1 VAGCGQA
8 DRKPVDVPSLR
19 AAPGHVGVSVQEN
32 LLHDRGYARIVG
44 RVFDTI
50 TPENELK
57 WDKVEPERGKFDF
70 QAGDAVVAFARQHGQ
85 RVRGHTL
92 VWHNQLP
99 GWLAA
104 DDLDRR
110 ELTAVLRRHISR
122 EVGRYRGEI
131 AEWDVVNEAVDD
143 RGKLRRDIWLEKLG
157 PAYIAMAF
165 RFAHEADPKARLV
178 LNDYG
183 AEGMGPKADTVYRLV
198 KALKQVGAPID
209 AVGFETHVDTTP
221 IPGFVANLRR
231 FAALGV
237 EVELTEVDVRLR
249 DGHGPGALR
258 EQAAAYRR
266 IVEGCRAVPACREI
280 VFWGLD
286 DADSWVPGAY
296 PNFGDAT
303 LLDGDLHPK
312 PAFGAVRKALLRG

>member
-1 VAGCGQA
+1 
-8 DRKPVDVPSLR
+8 
-19 AAPGHVGVSVQEN
+19 
-32 LLHDRGYARIVG
+32 
-44 RVFDTI
+44 VFDTV
-50 TPENELK
+50 TPENEMK
-57 WDKVEPERGKFDF
+57 WDTIEPDQGKFDF
-70 QAGDAVVAFARQHGQ
+70 AAADRVVAFARANGQ
-85 RVRGHTL
+85 RARGHTL
-92 VWHNQLP
+92 VWHQQLP

-104 DDLDRR
+104 EDFDRKQ
-110 ELTAVLRRHISR
+110 LTAVLREHIR
-122 EVGRYRGEI
+122 KVVGRFRGRV

-143 RGKLRRDIWLEKLG
+143 KGKLRRDIWLEKLG
-157 PAYIAMAF
+157 PAYVAMAF
-165 RFAHEADPKARLV
+165 RFAHQADPEARLV

-183 AEGMGPKADTVYRLV
+183 AEGMGPKADTIYRLV
-198 KALKQVGAPID
+198 KALKEVRAPVD

-221 IPGFVANLRR
+221 IPGFVDNLRR

-237 EVELTEVDVRLR
+237 DVELTEVDVRLHH
-249 DGHGPGALR
+249 GHGPGALR

-266 IVEGCRAVPACREI
+266 IVDGCRAVPACREI

-312 PAFGAVRKALLRG
+312 PAFEAVRKALLRG